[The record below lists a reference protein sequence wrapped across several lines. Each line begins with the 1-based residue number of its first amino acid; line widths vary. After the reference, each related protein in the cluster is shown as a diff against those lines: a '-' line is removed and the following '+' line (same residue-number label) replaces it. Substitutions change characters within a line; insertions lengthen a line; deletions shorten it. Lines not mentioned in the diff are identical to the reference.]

1 MNTEKCRYSTSDK
14 VKVFAESASAMDDR
28 GERFKLGEAAKNR
41 REREGLGFTA
51 TPNAVVSGAS
61 QRPAKGLINVWT
73 FLFLATRYN

>member
-41 REREGLGFTA
+41 REREREVRFYGDTQC
-51 TPNAVVSGAS
+51 SGERRESKAS
-61 QRPAKGLINVWT
+61 KRFNQRLDFSFFGHTV
-73 FLFLATRYN
+73 